1 MKRIICILFCMSF
14 FIFSA
19 EFEKFEFKENAVF
32 PKTEIFSYNML
43 GNTKID
49 SFLGLE
55 LANNVYLSSA
65 GQLRVDLYGFASRKL
80 NKKIKMF
87 IDGNYYY
94 IEENKMITET
104 GKKNEITEIN
114 LNQMKFRNIK
124 IERKGTKLELS
135 AFPIVYETI
144 EKINENTYKLSSYMK
159 KSFLA
164 KKTDDKTIEIYYG
177 DKLENT
183 IKLENNVLNIYDKM
197 GKLEASVLET
207 ENSIKITSNKAIT
220 EIKVTD
226 QKVEVFE
233 NDKKKSAV
241 SYTITKI

>member
-1 MKRIICILFCMSF
+1 
-14 FIFSA
+14 
-19 EFEKFEFKENAVF
+19 
-32 PKTEIFSYNML
+32 
-43 GNTKID
+43 
-49 SFLGLE
+49 
-55 LANNVYLSSA
+55 
-65 GQLRVDLYGFASRKL
+65 
-80 NKKIKMF
+80 
-87 IDGNYYY
+87 
-94 IEENKMITET
+94 
-104 GKKNEITEIN
+104 
-114 LNQMKFRNIK
+114 
-124 IERKGTKLELS
+124 
-135 AFPIVYETI
+135 
-144 EKINENTYKLSSYMK
+144 MK

-226 QKVEVFE
+226 QKLEVFE